1 MRTTIYE
8 EIKAIIKEKA
18 EQHNVGWDIMP
29 KNPEEV
35 ESEIIYAF
43 SEKGIHF
50 EGRIITSHWE
60 EEDRENGYKHLK
72 REFDNAIEYLK
83 GCAGLEIIK

>member
-1 MRTTIYE
+1 MRITIYE

-18 EQHNVGWDIMP
+18 KQHNVGWDIEP
-29 KNPEEV
+29 KRSEEV
-35 ESEIIYAF
+35 ELEIIYAF

-60 EEDRENGYKHLK
+60 EEDRRNGYKHLK
-72 REFDNAIEYLK
+72 KEFDNAIGYLK
-83 GCAGLEIIK
+83 ECGGLA